1 VKQLSLSV
9 VLDGELDPLRQQ
21 EITDLVSAAAGL
33 QPERGDQLTVASIPF
48 DRTWSQNMER
58 EMAEREKRRQ
68 WLIYGVAGLILISL
82 LVLLAVL
89 ANRRRE
95 RRVALD
101 RLAGTQLTVEEALA
115 AQEPE
120 LTQEEKE
127 RARILEQLQRQVR
140 QNPEQVAQVLR
151 AWLAEE
157 QR

>member
-1 VKQLSLSV
+1 
-9 VLDGELDPLRQQ
+9 
-21 EITDLVSAAAGL
+21 
-33 QPERGDQLTVASIPF
+33 
-48 DRTWSQNMER
+48 
-58 EMAEREKRRQ
+58 
-68 WLIYGVAGLILISL
+68 
-82 LVLLAVL
+82 L

-95 RRVALD
+95 RRIALD